1 MLAETQRIV
10 KHHNAGGGRSEPGI
24 PSRVG
29 TASSGNTQNGVRGK
43 LTVRMPQHGHRDSG
57 GGDHDDRDATI
68 VDELLYHSKRTSN
81 CVEAYDTRSR
91 MFTLRLRPI
100 KKFNEDGPLGLQSSR
115 ECKLSG
121 DLCDGRFIVDVFE
134 GTVLMKAM
142 ESEARRV
149 LSRHGERLADF
160 EFLSGQGTLENC
172 HSSIEAI
179 DLKYSPHRRV
189 TMQLSASLDESEI
202 ETPHGYEHTVF
213 EVIKDIDQG
222 ISHIFVLDLVDPTSQ
237 TSPGLLRA
245 VVNGNEELTRRL
257 LDQGVCVFV

>member
-1 MLAETQRIV
+1 
-10 KHHNAGGGRSEPGI
+10 
-24 PSRVG
+24 
-29 TASSGNTQNGVRGK
+29 
-43 LTVRMPQHGHRDSG
+43 
-57 GGDHDDRDATI
+57 
-68 VDELLYHSKRTSN
+68 
-81 CVEAYDTRSR
+81 

-100 KKFNEDGPLGLQSSR
+100 KKSNDAKLGEDGPLGLQPATDFYRQVPASESVATRTSRSR
-115 ECKLSG
+115 ECKLLG
-121 DLCDGRFIVDVFE
+121 NERFIVDVFE

-142 ESEARRV
+142 EEQARRV

-202 ETPHGYEHTVF
+202 EKPHGYEHTVF

-245 VVNGNEELTRRL
+245 VVNGNEELTKRL
-257 LDQGVCVFV
+257 LDQGVCVGVSECAYLYRECECARVCICELSMVEEMTSTRANRAQAPATSCSPRMRFNGLPCFCQ